1 MPQAPAATVAMIC
14 VSLIVWKISYSLAQN
29 EFQSIYLCYP
39 NQPRSASFTVLVP
52 SETGEVPHIRAA
64 GK

>member
-1 MPQAPAATVAMIC
+1 MIC

-29 EFQSIYLCYP
+29 ECQRIYLSYP
-39 NQPRSASFTVLVP
+39 NQPRRASFTVLVP
-52 SETGEVPHIRAA
+52 SEIGEVPRIRAA